1 MRPDPYDTAV
11 MLVAMVRRVGGK
23 RGDGTRWRISSK
35 TIRTVSQRAALRD
48 AFMEDVE
55 EELNNI
61 GFTLIWLPD
70 GSYGLIKSASFDSW
84 PLISM
89 RDRLAKEMKA
99 ISKGDKPAFD
109 ELIAQA
115 YAEFAEVGGG
125 EENEDGE

>member
-1 MRPDPYDTAV
+1 MRPDPFDTAV

-35 TIRTVSQRAALRD
+35 TIRALSQRAALRD

-70 GSYGLIKSASFDSW
+70 GSYGLIKTASFDSW

-99 ISKGDKPAFD
+99 LRKGDKVVFE
-109 ELIAQA
+109 ELIGQA
-115 YAEFAEVGGG
+115 YNEFAEAGNSD
-125 EENEDGE
+125 EDEDGE

>member
-1 MRPDPYDTAV
+1 MRPDPFDTAV

-35 TIRTVSQRAALRD
+35 TIRTLSQRAALRD

-99 ISKGDKPAFD
+99 ISKSDKAAFE
-109 ELIAQA
+109 ELISQA
-115 YAEFAEVGGG
+115 YDEFAEGVSAV
-125 EENEDGE
+125 EDEDGE